1 MLWEVEILPIGSEK
15 DYEGQRIL
23 ASAQSQGITG
33 ISSVTSARTFLI
45 QGELSRDDA
54 HRAAEQLLVDPVTE
68 QFHIHALPAA
78 QSKIANQKSKISL
91 NVLLHPGVT
100 DCVAENA
107 AKALTRLNFS
117 VTNVATCRRYWIT
130 GDLGASKLIHLSKKV
145 LANDAI
151 EYVVTG
157 PLQIKDLSLGS
168 EYRFKLAT
176 VSIRDMDEAA
186 LMKLSKKGQLYLS
199 ITEMKTVQDYFLSL
213 HRDPTDIELETVAQ
227 TWSEHCSHKTLGG
240 RIHYVE
246 TCDGKVVRDHHF
258 NSMLKETIFAAT
270 VQIRGSLGKD
280 DWCVSVFKDNAG
292 IVKFDDKQNV
302 CIKVETHNHPSA
314 IEPYGGANT
323 GLGGVIRDPLGTGL
337 GARPVCST
345 DVFCFARPD
354 YPADQL
360 PPGVLH
366 PRAVMQGV
374 VAGVR
379 DYGNRMGI
387 PTVNGAVCFD
397 DRYLGNPLVY
407 CGNIA
412 MIPVDKC
419 EKKVSPGDLIVAV
432 GGRTGRDGIHGATFS
447 SVELTQESE
456 TISGGSVQ
464 IGNPVTEKMVADV
477 ILAARDLNLYSAIT
491 DCGAGGFSS
500 AVGEMGEDTGAEV
513 WLDRA
518 PLKYS
523 GLSYTEIWISEAQ
536 ERMVLSVPEKNWAE
550 FHALCASEGV
560 EATAIGK
567 FTDTKQLVL
576 KYNDQQ
582 VGEISMA
589 FLHEGRP
596 PVIREAVYDIKCS
609 PHAPREEPSAPSSQ
623 QSNPTSTR
631 TNAASSAAAA
641 ASVTPHANFKAHHA
655 ERDGYNKSDYTDD
668 LKKVLSSL
676 NVCSKEWIIR
686 QYDHEVQGGSVIKP
700 LVGINNDGPS
710 DASVVRP
717 DLTSRRGLVVSCGI
731 NPYYGDL
738 DPYWMAAS
746 AIDEAVRNCVAVGA
760 DPDRIAILDNF
771 CWGNTERPET
781 LGTLVRAAV
790 ACKEIAIAYGTPFVS
805 GKDSLN
811 NEFSYEE
818 NVENPRRVGPA
829 SNASA
834 GPPDSSDEMVGLRDA
849 GPTLQSQRRTV
860 AIPSTLLITALGQ
873 VDDIEQCVTM
883 DLKGHGN
890 LLYLI
895 GETKDE
901 MGGSHFHLVNGLT
914 GGNVPTV
921 DKDMAP
927 EIFRALHQAIKQGLI
942 LSCHDLSEGGLAV
955 AAAEMAFAG
964 GVGAEITLDDARSSA
979 FSKSR
984 TSIPA
989 ATTLFSESNTR
1000 FLIEVSPAQA
1010 GQLEAV
1016 FGNLPIGRIGTTT
1029 TTQSFSMINQGV
1041 KLVDGSLTELK
1052 SAWQSTLNM

>member
-15 DYEGQRIL
+15 DYEGQRVL
-23 ASAQSQGITG
+23 ASARSQGIAG
-33 ISSVTSARTFLI
+33 LKSVISARTFLI
-45 QGELSRDDA
+45 QGELTQEDIN
-54 HRAAEQLLVDPVTE
+54 RAADQLLVDSVTE
-68 QFHIHALPAA
+68 QFHVRQLPASPA
-78 QSKIANQKSKISL
+78 EISNSQSQILL

-100 DCVAENA
+100 DSVAENA
-107 AKALTRLNFS
+107 VRALVRLNLN
-117 VTNVATCRRYWIT
+117 VTNVATCRRYWIA
-130 GDLGASKLIHLSKKV
+130 GDLDAAKLTQLTKKV
-145 LANDAI
+145 LSNDAI
-151 EYVVTG
+151 EYVVKG
-157 PLQIKDLSLGS
+157 PLQIRDLSVGS
-168 EYRFKLAT
+168 EYKLKLTT
-176 VSIRDMDEAA
+176 VPIREMNDDD
-186 LMKLSKKGQLYLS
+186 LMVLSKKGQLYLS
-199 ITEMKTVQDYFLSL
+199 IAEMKTVQDHFRSL
-213 HRDPTDIELETVAQ
+213 QRDPTDIELETVAQ

-246 TCDGKVVRDHHF
+246 TSEGKVVRDIHF
-258 NSMLKETIFAAT
+258 KSMLKETIFAAT
-270 VQIRGSLGKD
+270 VQIRESLGKD

-292 IVKFDDKQNV
+292 IVKFDDRLNV

-366 PRAVMQGV
+366 PQAVMQGV
-374 VAGVR
+374 VSGVR

-407 CGNIA
+407 CGNVA

-419 EKKVSPGDLIVAV
+419 DKKVSPGDLIVSV

-447 SVELTQESE
+447 SVELTEESE
-456 TISGGSVQ
+456 HISGGAVQ

-500 AVGEMGEDTGAEV
+500 AVGEMGEETGAEV
-513 WLDRA
+513 WLDKA

-536 ERMVLSVPEKNWAE
+536 ERMVLSVPPANWVQ
-550 FHALCASEGV
+550 FRDLCAAEGV
-560 EATAIGK
+560 EATAIGQ
-567 FTDTKQLVL
+567 FTDTRQLVL
-576 KYNDQQ
+576 KYGETK
-582 VGEISMA
+582 VGEVSMH
-589 FLHEGRP
+589 FLHDGRP
-596 PVIREAVYDIKCS
+596 PVVREAVYDIK
-609 PHAPREEPSAPSSQ
+609 PTQLAPGVDFS
-623 QSNPTSTR
+623 
-631 TNAASSAAAA
+631 
-641 ASVTPHANFKAHHA
+641 
-655 ERDGYNKSDYTDD
+655 KSDYTDD
-668 LKKVLSSL
+668 LKKILGSL
-676 NVCSKEWIIR
+676 NVASKEWIIR
-686 QYDHEVQGGSVIKP
+686 QYDHEVQAGSVIKP
-700 LVGINNDGPS
+700 LVGIHNDGPS
-710 DASVVRP
+710 DAAVVRP
-717 DLTSRRGLVVSCGI
+717 DLNSKRGLVVSCGI
-731 NPYYGDL
+731 NPHFGDQ

-760 DPDRIAILDNF
+760 DPNRIAILDNF

-790 ACKEIAIAYGTPFVS
+790 GCQDIAVAYGTPFVS

-811 NEFSYEE
+811 NEFSYED
-818 NVENPRRVGPA
+818 G
-829 SNASA
+829 S
-834 GPPDSSDEMVGLRDA
+834 G
-849 GPTLQSQRRTV
+849 TRRTV

-873 VDDIEQCVTM
+873 VDDVETCVTM
-883 DLKGHGN
+883 DLKGPGN

-901 MGGSHFHLVNGLT
+901 LGGSHYNLVNGLA
-914 GGNVPTV
+914 GGKVPTV
-921 DKDMAP
+921 NKEVAP
-927 EIFRALHQAIKQGLI
+927 GIFRTLNQAIKQGLV

-964 GVGAEITLDDARSSA
+964 GIGVQIEL
-979 FSKSR
+979 KSG
-984 TSIPA
+984 SIVQ
-989 ATTLFSESNTR
+989 LFSESNTR
-1000 FLIEVSPAQA
+1000 FLVEVSAATESAFTRLLA
-1010 GQLEAV
+1010 GVTVEKLGSTSMGEELIITSSGQQLVRAD
-1016 FGNLPIGRIGTTT
+1016 L
-1029 TTQSFSMINQGV
+1029 
-1041 KLVDGSLTELK
+1041 KELK
-1052 SAWQSTLNM
+1052 SCWQKPLA